1 MRRKLIMQ
9 GNESFTVTLPI
20 KWIKR
25 HDVKGEIDILEKDG
39 TLEIKPAGAIKEK
52 PKAKELDISALPEF
66 LFIRLIGACY
76 KNGYDEINLKY
87 AAEQLKAIQTVVD
100 KLIGYEITEKKPDF
114 LIIKKIVTESIEQY
128 NDSEK
133 KCWHVLISM
142 AEDCLEGIKKHDKK
156 TLKAVIEADSI
167 IDRFSDYC
175 MYMLLKHND
184 IEVKNPFVSYLFLH
198 QLEKIADLF
207 SEIAKFNLGLEAKL
221 KPSEEIL
228 AQHERIK
235 KYISDFY
242 LAYYKFDIEAVKK
255 LVLERDSMFNSLAK
269 TIEKAKANEKN
280 HLIYLKEILNI
291 FSGLITPLLIQ
302 NI

>member
-25 HDVKGEIDILEKDG
+25 HGIKEEVDIIEKDG
-39 TLEIKPAGAIKEK
+39 TLEIKPAGAVKEK

-76 KNGYDEINLKY
+76 KNSYDEINLKY
-87 AAEQLKAIQTVVD
+87 NTEQLKAIQAVVD

-114 LIIKKIVTESIEQY
+114 LVIKKIVIESVEQY
-128 NDSEK
+128 HDSEK
-133 KCWHVLISM
+133 KCWHALISM
-142 AEDCLEGIKKHDKK
+142 AEDCLEGIKKQDKRIF
-156 TLKAVIEADSI
+156 KAVIEADSI

-175 MYMLLKHND
+175 MYMLLKHKE
-184 IEVKNPFVSYLFLH
+184 IEAKNPFVSYLFLH

-207 SEIAKFNLGLEAKL
+207 AEIARLCVEAKF
-221 KPSEEIL
+221 KPSKETF
-228 AQHERIK
+228 AQHERLK
-235 KYISDFY
+235 QYISDFY

-255 LVLERDSMFNSLAK
+255 IVLERDSMFSSLAK
-269 TIEKAKANEKN
+269 IIEKTKGPEQSY
-280 HLIYLKEILNI
+280 LSCLKEVLNI